1 MLSSEKTVSVK
12 DIEALLVCLPGV
24 QKSRVVVSD
33 WGAIEEIHILTG
45 LGRNPKQIVRDV
57 QSALKAQWDITVDRR
72 KVSVAQVRT
81 GLPDPLGRLRYSG
94 IEIKSDAKTG
104 KNDVCVALE
113 RPFEGQTSVYVGKA
127 QCECLESSTLQGIAK
142 ATCLAV
148 NSTLEPPNAFYVDD
162 VHVLDIGSQ
171 KAVAV
176 LVDLLTPRR
185 NQEQMIGCAIVRRDI
200 RETCVRATLD
210 AVNRRLEALPQKG
223 SIAKGGKYSKNDT
236 SGEEEAPSDEDVE
249 PLGGSPGL
257 FTETEP
263 SKPKRE
269 SKSKS

>member
-1 MLSSEKTVSVK
+1 M
-12 DIEALLVCLPGV
+12 
-24 QKSRVVVSD
+24 
-33 WGAIEEIHILTG
+33 
-45 LGRNPKQIVRDV
+45 
-57 QSALKAQWDITVDRR
+57 
-72 KVSVAQVRT
+72 
-81 GLPDPLGRLRYSG
+81 
-94 IEIKSDAKTG
+94 
-104 KNDVCVALE
+104 CVALE

-223 SIAKGGKYSKNDT
+223 SIAKGGKDSKNDT